1 MLSALFC
8 TRHSSLIFF
17 LHTLTQ
23 SWPQL
28 STLSAFSQRCLSR
41 RARLQWIE
49 WIVTVAEVY
58 CMKQNSCESLS
69 CQGTWVH
76 MIGHTLERSHSVAQ
90 SVTRV
95 SYIQVTWRNMKEPT
109 QEKSHSNALSVTRAS
124 QDQVT
129 WRHMIGPTQDRN
141 HSVALGV
148 TRASYIQVT
157 WRNMKHA
164 LKLIKDTREDSHM
177 RKALQLYQ
185 VWQDLLPIGTLD
197 DTLEDPVKREA
208 I

>member
-1 MLSALFC
+1 MSGFVFYEVKRAPR
-8 TRHSSLIFF
+8 TPPVNWMNTNSSISVLYEAK
-17 LHTLTQ
+17 
-23 SWPQL
+23 QL
-28 STLSAFSQRCLSR
+28 CN
-41 RARLQWIE
+41 ARELGY
-49 WIVTVAEVY
+49 T
-58 CMKQNSCESLS
+58 
-69 CQGTWVH
+69 H
-76 MIGHTLERSHSVAQ
+76 MIGPSLERSHSVAQ

-95 SYIQVTWRNMKEPT
+95 SYTQVTWRNMKEPT

-129 WRHMIGPTQDRN
+129 WRHMVGPTQDRN